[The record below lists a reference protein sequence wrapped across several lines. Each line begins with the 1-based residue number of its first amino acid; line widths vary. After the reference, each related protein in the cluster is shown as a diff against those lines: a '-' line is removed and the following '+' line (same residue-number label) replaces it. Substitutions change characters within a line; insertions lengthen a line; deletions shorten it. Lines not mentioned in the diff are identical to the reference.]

1 MALVITN
8 IQFVEFCSHLRS
20 WKIFVSSLISNRPL
34 IAMQCKTLEDLWK
47 NSKCE
52 GNHTV
57 MGDDTSTDIRG
68 IFYSHIPEETLVSI
82 H

>member
-1 MALVITN
+1 
-8 IQFVEFCSHLRS
+8 
-20 WKIFVSSLISNRPL
+20 
-34 IAMQCKTLEDLWK
+34 MQCKTLEDLWK